1 MVRELNDFEV
11 KALQYE
17 LLLKDILAAAE
28 KLPPFPDVVWK
39 VMSLMRKAASPSQIE
54 EVIKYDQAITA
65 KVLRMSQSV
74 YYGRRRRVA
83 SLQDAILH
91 LGNNRLVQVV
101 LAASAS
107 RYFQAPISGY
117 EANERNLWEHSVAT
131 AVMGE
136 RIASRLKHRKSLTIY
151 TACLLHDIG
160 KTVLDLYAQ
169 IYFHTTLRQLT
180 QGGREFIEAERKAM
194 GIDHQELGE
203 IIARRWRLP
212 SEVVTAVGCH
222 HCPEKAVT
230 NRDIAAVVYASDRMV
245 TLMSSRQDEVE
256 PFDPEGD
263 HVFKVLGIDSRT
275 MNTLQTQVSEAM
287 NEIRLFLVSE

>member
-1 MVRELNDFEV
+1 MVRELNNQEV

-39 VMSLMRKAASPSQIE
+39 VMSLIRKSAPPSQIE
-54 EVIKYDQAITA
+54 EAIKYDQAITA

-74 YYGRRRRVA
+74 YYGHRRRVA
-83 SLQDAILH
+83 SLQDAILN

-101 LAASAS
+101 LTASAS
-107 RYFQAPISGY
+107 RYFEGPIAGY
-117 EANERNLWEHSVAT
+117 EAHERNLWEHSVAT

-136 RIASRLKHRKSLTIY
+136 RIAARIKHRKGLTIF
-151 TACLLHDIG
+151 TACILHDIG

-169 IYFHTTLRQLT
+169 IYFHTTLYQLT
-180 QGGREFIEAERKAM
+180 HGGREFIDAERKAM

-230 NRDIAAVVYASDRMV
+230 NRDIAAVVYAADRMV
-245 TLMSSRQDEVE
+245 TLMGGQDEIE

-263 HVFKVLGIDSRT
+263 HVFKVLGIDSPVLA
-275 MNTLQTQVSEAM
+275 TLQTQVSEAM
-287 NEIRLFLVSE
+287 NEIRLFLISD

>member
-1 MVRELNDFEV
+1 MVRELSDLEV

-39 VMSLMRKAASPSQIE
+39 VMSLIRKAATPNQIE
-54 EVIKYDQAITA
+54 EVIRYDQAITA
-65 KVLRMSQSV
+65 RVLRMSQSV
-74 YYGRRRRVA
+74 YYGRRRRV
-83 SLQDAILH
+83 STLQDAILH

-107 RYFQAPISGY
+107 RYFQGPISGY
-117 EANERNLWEHSVAT
+117 ESNERNLWEHSVST
-131 AVMGE
+131 AVMSE
-136 RIASRLKHRKSLTIY
+136 RISSRLKHRKGLTIF
-151 TACLLHDIG
+151 TASLLHDIG

-169 IYFHTTLRQLT
+169 IYFHTTLQQLT
-180 QGGREFIEAERKAM
+180 QGGREFIEAERRAM

-212 SEVVTAVGCH
+212 NEVVTAVGCH

-230 NRDIAAVVYASDRMV
+230 NRDIAAIVYASDRMV
-245 TLMSSRQDEVE
+245 TLMGSGNEEME

-263 HVFKVLGIDSRT
+263 HVFKVLGIDTR
-275 MNTLQTQVSEAM
+275 MMQALQTQVSEAM
-287 NEIRLFLVSE
+287 DEIRLFLVAE